1 MQRTF
6 FTRRFLGLAL
16 GLAAS
21 LANAQSQVNVQQLLG
36 AAQSMGLSG
45 VLGSLPTGGLN
56 LGAPQV
62 PQVTNAADVGAQQVQ
77 DSLSAAGQ
85 GLAQGKAQE
94 PLVQEI
100 PTQFQRFVQQ
110 STGQFLPHFGEAL
123 FKSAS
128 TFNVNVFKS
137 APAPDDYV
145 LGPGDQVNIRLFGT
159 VDGVFTQT
167 LDRNGVI
174 TLSKVGTI
182 ALSGVKVR
190 DLQPALQQ
198 HVSRVFKDVKVDAGL
213 GKLRGVTVYVVGQA
227 KAPGAY
233 SLSSLSTMLNAIFAS
248 GGPSSTGSMRNIALM
263 RGGKVV
269 AQLDLYDF
277 IVRGDKS
284 RDSLLQPGDVISIP
298 AAGARV
304 ALTGA
309 TDAAAIYELKDG
321 SQETVQQLLAY
332 SGGLGPLA
340 DHRKAL
346 LERLQ
351 PTQQASRQVISVDLA
366 QGAASQALQ
375 GGDIVTLLQVSPA
388 FANAVTLR
396 GAVAQPMRQPW
407 FKGMRVQDL
416 IPDREALI
424 SPDYYRQRNA
434 LVQNRTADLRS
445 QGLTP
450 NQILAIERAQLSPQD
465 LSLSEEMIRM
475 NPRVQ
480 VPGDT
485 QQGVGKDGVADGSA
499 QLQSQGA
506 QQQMQPSQTAPVVA
520 NWPKADEKIPGALDL
535 RTKMR
540 QINWDYAMVERLNKK
555 DLRTEIIGFNLAK
568 AVLDK
573 EAVNNIELQPGDVVT
588 VLSSSD
594 IALPIER
601 RSRTVRIEGEV
612 AAPGLYEVQ
621 PGETLPQLVK
631 RVGGLTPQAYLYGAE
646 FTRESVRRQQQLNLD
661 QAIRKLESQLQSAGA
676 TLSSNLTG
684 DRAMQA
690 STIQQQNQAQMRA
703 QLDRLRVLRSKGRVA
718 LELDADNAYKA
729 INAGQAD
736 LQRANAQL
744 QSLPPVPLEDGD
756 AFVVPTLPAFVSAVG
771 AVNNENV
778 FIYRPGRTVSD
789 VIASA
794 GLSED
799 ADASNAFLLRADG
812 TVISRGSSGWLSS
825 FGGTRVMPGDTLV
838 VPVLV
843 DRESKYNGFVR
854 GLKDW
859 TQIISNFGVGVAAW
873 KSLGY

>member
-1 MQRTF
+1 MLFKKSSLIQRT
-6 FTRRFLGLAL
+6 RV
-16 GLAAS
+16 LAAFAVAFAAGS
-21 LANAQSQVNVQQLLG
+21 VQAQSQLNIQQLLG
-36 AAQSMGLSG
+36 AAQAAGLSG
-45 VLGSLPTGGLN
+45 ALGSLPAGGLN
-56 LGAPQV
+56 LGGTQV
-62 PQVTNAADVGAQQVQ
+62 PQVQATPDVGAQQLQ
-77 DSLSAAGQ
+77 EDAASVNTNITQ
-85 GLAQGKAQE
+85 AKVEDLLQPQA
-94 PLVQEI
+94 

-110 STGQFLPHFGEAL
+110 STGRFLPHFGDNL
-123 FKSAS
+123 FKNGAAYAG
-128 TFNVNVFKS
+128 NVFKS

-190 DLQPALQQ
+190 DLQPTLQQ

-248 GGPSSTGSMRNIALM
+248 GGPNSTGSMRNIALM

-321 SQETVQQLLAY
+321 AQESVQQLLAY

-351 PTQQASRQVISVDLA
+351 PTQQAARQVISVDLA

-375 GGDIVTLLQVSPA
+375 AGDIVTLLPVSPA

-396 GAVAQPMRQPW
+396 GAVAQPLRQPW

-416 IPDREALI
+416 IPDRAALI

-445 QGLTP
+445 QGLSAE
-450 NQILAIERAQLSPQD
+450 QILAIERAQNSQQD
-465 LSLSEEMIRM
+465 PSLSEELIR
-475 NPRVQ
+475 
-480 VPGDT
+480 
-485 QQGVGKDGVADGSA
+485 KDATKA
-499 QLQSQGA
+499 KA
-506 QQQMQPSQTAPVVA
+506 EAAPA
-520 NWPKADEKIPGALDL
+520 APNWPEREADPAHKL
-535 RTKMR
+535 RIQMR
-540 QINWDYAMVERLNKK
+540 QINWDYALVERL
-555 DLRTEIIGFNLAK
+555 DAQELRTQVIGFNLAK
-568 AVLDK
+568 AVINKDP
-573 EAVNNIELQPGDVVT
+573 ANNIELQPGDVVT

-601 RSRTVRIEGEV
+601 RTRMVRIEGEV

-621 PGETLPQLVK
+621 AGETLPQLIK
-631 RVGGLTPQAYLYGAE
+631 RIGGLTPQAYLYGAE

-690 STIQQQNQAQMRA
+690 STIQQQNQAQMRS
-703 QLDRLRVLRSKGRVA
+703 QLDRLRTLRSKGRVA
-718 LELDADNAYKA
+718 LELDADNAYSA
-729 INAGQAD
+729 LTSGASD

-744 QSLPPVPLEDGD
+744 QALPPVPLEDGD

-812 TVISRGSSGWLSS
+812 TVISRSGGGWLSGFAS
-825 FGGTRVMPGDTLV
+825 TRVMPGDTLV

>member
-1 MQRTF
+1 MQPKH
-6 FTRRFLGLAL
+6 LSHSLLALTL

-21 LANAQSQVNVQQLLG
+21 VANAQSQVNIQQLLG

-45 VLGSLPTGGLN
+45 ALGSLPAGGLS
-56 LGAPQV
+56 LGGTQV
-62 PQVTNAADVGAQQVQ
+62 PQLQATPDVGAEQQQSDAASAAQSVAQAKVQ
-77 DSLSAAGQ
+77 DL
-85 GLAQGKAQE
+85 LAPE
-94 PLVQEI
+94 P

-110 STGQFLPHFGEAL
+110 STGKFLPHFGEAL
-123 FKSAS
+123 FKNSA
-128 TFNVNVFKS
+128 VYAANVFKS

-182 ALSGVKVR
+182 QLAGVKVQ
-190 DLQPALQQ
+190 DLQATVQQ

-233 SLSSLSTMLNAIFAS
+233 SLSSLSTMLNAVFAS
-248 GGPSSTGSMRNIALM
+248 GGPSSTGSMRNISLL

-284 RDSLLQPGDVISIP
+284 RDSLLQPGDVISIAP
-298 AAGARV
+298 AGPRV

-309 TDAAAIYELKDG
+309 TDGAAIYELKANA
-321 SQETVQQLLAY
+321 QESVQQLLAY

-351 PTQQASRQVISVDLA
+351 PAQQAARQVFSVDLA
-366 QGAASQALQ
+366 QSAASQTLQ
-375 GGDIVTLLQVSPA
+375 AGDIVTLMQVSPA

-407 FKGMRVQDL
+407 VKGMRVQDL

-445 QGLTP
+445 QGLTA
-450 NQILAIERAQLSPQD
+450 NQILAIERAQANPQD
-465 LSLSEEMIRM
+465 LSISEELIR
-475 NPRVQ
+475 
-480 VPGDT
+480 
-485 QQGVGKDGVADGSA
+485 KDPSGQATEAAAASA
-499 QLQSQGA
+499 KTDQASA
-506 QQQMQPSQTAPVVA
+506 S
-520 NWPKADEKIPGALDL
+520 NWPQPQEQGPGMKL
-535 RTKMR
+535 RTQMR
-540 QINWDYAMVERLNKK
+540 QINWDYAIVERLNKK
-555 DLRTEIIGFNLAK
+555 ELRTQIIGFNLAK

-573 EAVNNIELQPGDVVT
+573 DPANNIELQPGDVVT

-594 IALPIER
+594 MALPTER
-601 RSRTVRIEGEV
+601 RTRMVRIEGEV
-612 AAPGLYEVQ
+612 AAPGLYEAQ
-621 PGETLPQLVK
+621 PGETLPQLIK

-690 STIQQQNQAQMRA
+690 STIQQQNQAQMRS
-703 QLDRLRVLRSKGRVA
+703 QLDRLRALRSKGRVA
-718 LELDADNAYKA
+718 LELDADNAYNA
-729 INAGQAD
+729 ITAGQSD

>member
-1 MQRTF
+1 MLFKNSSLIQRT
-6 FTRRFLGLAL
+6 RV
-16 GLAAS
+16 LAAFAVAFAAGS
-21 LANAQSQVNVQQLLG
+21 VQAQSQLNIQQLLG
-36 AAQSMGLSG
+36 AAQAAGLSG
-45 VLGSLPTGGLN
+45 ALGSLPAGGLN
-56 LGAPQV
+56 LGGTQV
-62 PQVTNAADVGAQQVQ
+62 PQVQATPDVGAQQLQ
-77 DSLSAAGQ
+77 EDAASVNTNTTQ
-85 GLAQGKAQE
+85 AKVEDLLQPQA
-94 PLVQEI
+94 

-110 STGQFLPHFGEAL
+110 STGRFLPHFGDNL
-123 FKSAS
+123 FKNGAAYAG
-128 TFNVNVFKS
+128 NVFKS

-190 DLQPALQQ
+190 DLQPTLQQ

-233 SLSSLSTMLNAIFAS
+233 SLSSLSTMLNAVFAS
-248 GGPSSTGSMRNIALM
+248 GGPSATGSMRNISLL

-269 AQLDLYDF
+269 AELDLYDF

-284 RDSLLQPGDVISIP
+284 RDASLQPGDVISIAP
-298 AAGARV
+298 AGARV

-309 TDAAAIYELKDG
+309 TDGAAIYELK
-321 SQETVQQLLAY
+321 SNASESLAQLLAY
-332 SGGLGPLA
+332 SGGMGPLA
-340 DHRKAL
+340 DHRKAQ

-351 PTQQASRQVISVDLA
+351 PQQQNARQVLSVDLPA
-366 QGAASQALQ
+366 QAATLLQA
-375 GGDIVTLLQVSPA
+375 GDIVTLLPVSPA

-396 GAVAQPMRQPW
+396 GAVAQPLRQPW

-416 IPDREALI
+416 IPDRAALI

-445 QGLTP
+445 QGLSAE
-450 NQILAIERAQLSPQD
+450 QILAIERAQNSQQD
-465 LSLSEEMIRM
+465 PSLSEELIRK
-475 NPRVQ
+475 
-480 VPGDT
+480 DT
-485 QQGVGKDGVADGSA
+485 TKAKVEA
-499 QLQSQGA
+499 
-506 QQQMQPSQTAPVVA
+506 APA
-520 NWPKADEKIPGALDL
+520 AAPNWPEREADPAHKL
-535 RTKMR
+535 RIQMR
-540 QINWDYAMVERLNKK
+540 QINWDYALVERL
-555 DLRTEIIGFNLAK
+555 DAQELRTQVIGFNLAK
-568 AVLDK
+568 AVINKDP
-573 EAVNNIELQPGDVVT
+573 ANNIELMPGDVVT
-588 VLSSSD
+588 VLSSADLS
-594 IALPIER
+594 LPTER
-601 RSRTVRIEGEV
+601 RTRMVRIEGEV

-621 PGETLPQLVK
+621 PGETLPQLIE
-631 RVGGLTPQAYLYGAE
+631 RIGGLTPQAYLYGAE
-646 FTRESVRRQQQLNLD
+646 FTRESVRRQQQQNLD
-661 QAIRKLESQLQSAGA
+661 QAIRKLEAQLNSAGA

-690 STIQQQNQAQMRA
+690 ASIQQQQQQQMRA
-703 QLDRLRVLRSKGRVA
+703 QLDRLRQLRSKGRVA
-718 LELDADNAYKA
+718 LELDADSAYQTLT
-729 INAGQAD
+729 AGQSAS
-736 LQRANAQL
+736 QRTKAQL
-744 QSLPPVPLEDGD
+744 QTLPPVPLEDGD

-778 FIYRPGRTVSD
+778 FIYRPGRTISD
-789 VIASA
+789 IIASA
-794 GLSED
+794 GLAED
-799 ADASNAFLLRADG
+799 ADVSNAFVLRADG
-812 TVISRGSSGWLSS
+812 SVISRAGAGWLTS

-843 DRESKYNGFVR
+843 DRESKYNGLVR